1 MTHHD
6 QSALQ
11 GLIKELLDTDRGD
24 LKRGEAQRRLLEA
37 AMQDLIEA
45 EVTARIGAGR
55 YERNPERVTRRNGS
69 RAKQLATPSG
79 TLELSIPKLREGS
92 FFPSL
97 LEPRRRVDQ
106 ALWSVIAQAWIGG
119 VSTRRVD
126 ALVKALGNE
135 AGISRST
142 VSRICSEIDEYVGQF
157 LSSGTK
163 RSRSENMITIVNTNA
178 RKPAASI
185 ILPLLLPKR
194 VIVV

>member
-1 MTHHD
+1 
-6 QSALQ
+6 
-11 GLIKELLDTDRGD
+11 
-24 LKRGEAQRRLLEA
+24 
-37 AMQDLIEA
+37 MQELIEA

-55 YERNPERVTRRNGS
+55 YERNPERVTCRNGT
-69 RAKQLATPSG
+69 REKKLATPSG
-79 TLELSIPKLREGS
+79 TLELQIPKLREGS

-142 VSRICSEIDEYVGQF
+142 VSRICAEIDEYVGEF
-157 LSSGTK
+157 LSRRLDDASGWHPYLWLRTAESLATWWWTG
-163 RSRSENMITIVNTNA
+163 RSSPQHRSSST
-178 RKPAASI
+178 R
-185 ILPLLLPKR
+185 
-194 VIVV
+194 